1 MGYKKQVWICITET
15 PPNNVWKTFL
25 TEWVCWVRW
34 EINTPGSEE
43 RNNWDVPVSYQFP
56 TFSETS
62 FQTRLGWT
70 CHAQQ
75 QICLQGILQWPSQG
89 STVCPHLTLGIQRF
103 TGDQKQ
109 LLSKPS
115 FSGCVTDVWSSDRI
129 QLSCSADDTAHCVNA
144 KPPAI
149 SSRLKNALNHGLN
162 ILLLKNI

>member
-89 STVCPHLTLGIQRF
+89 SKVCPHLTLGITTLHRRPETASIQAIFFWVCNRCVE
-103 TGDQKQ
+103 QWQNPAQ
-109 LLSKPS
+109 LLCRWHSTLCECQASSNFIQIKKRFEPRSKYFAP
-115 FSGCVTDVWSSDRI
+115 
-129 QLSCSADDTAHCVNA
+129 
-144 KPPAI
+144 
-149 SSRLKNALNHGLN
+149 
-162 ILLLKNI
+162 